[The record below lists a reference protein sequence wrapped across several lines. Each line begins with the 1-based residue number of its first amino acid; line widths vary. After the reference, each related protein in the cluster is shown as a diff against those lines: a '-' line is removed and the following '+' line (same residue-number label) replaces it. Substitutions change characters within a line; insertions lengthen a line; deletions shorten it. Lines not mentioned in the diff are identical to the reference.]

1 MCVYLCEQRL
11 DCNKQTSS
19 KAGKE
24 TWVIYLSKYVKLQHF
39 LLLHHFQL
47 ECWATPR
54 SPFPSL
60 FLQSFHY
67 DFSKYRGF
75 MHISLVFSN
84 PVKKPL
90 IRQQGKGRA
99 GWSDIRQDD
108 VSANVN
114 QNALV
119 CWQLKRSEGSSSRI
133 KIPDPALKPLKSE
146 MMPLSVE
153 ACSLWL
159 GIKKGFSAA
168 ADKGFKRVTGIIHKS
183 VKPSTFSYKPFWII
197 YW

>member
-1 MCVYLCEQRL
+1 MQI
-11 DCNKQTSS
+11 T
-19 KAGKE
+19 
-24 TWVIYLSKYVKLQHF
+24 
-39 LLLHHFQL
+39 
-47 ECWATPR
+47 
-54 SPFPSL
+54 
-60 FLQSFHY
+60 
-67 DFSKYRGF
+67 
-75 MHISLVFSN
+75 LVFSN
-84 PVKKPL
+84 PAKKPL

-119 CWQLKRSEGSSSRI
+119 CWQLKSSEGSSSRV

-159 GIKKGFSAA
+159 GIKKGFLAA

-183 VKPSTFSYKPFWII
+183 AKPLHFLLQALLDNILAEEERRCSIVLLGSVCSRTTLWHTPMTGS
-197 YW
+197 